1 MPGVRVSLKFSLLLL
16 RECLNMMNGNFINY
30 IDIILT
36 IDILY
41 HRVLKNFQ
49 VFMKNLMFIYEKFNF
64 YK

>member
-1 MPGVRVSLKFSLLLL
+1 
-16 RECLNMMNGNFINY
+16 MMNGNFINY

-64 YK
+64 YKWNAHKDVGFFIFKMHC